1 MKGKKG
7 GIEPMLTY
15 KIDVIQ
21 ALQDSGYTT
30 YRIRQERIINESALQ
45 ALRTGDM
52 IGIKTLEKLCA
63 VLQLQPG
70 DIIGYTEERGQDD

>member
-1 MKGKKG
+1 MEGKKG

-21 ALQDSGYTT
+21 ALQDRGYTT
-30 YRIRQERIINESALQ
+30 YRIRQKRIINESALQ

-52 IGIKTLEKLCA
+52 IGIKTLEKLCT

-70 DIIGYTEERGQDD
+70 DIIEFKQ

>member
-1 MKGKKG
+1 
-7 GIEPMLTY
+7 MLTY
-15 KIDVIQ
+15 KIDVLQ
-21 ALQDSGYTT
+21 TLQDKGYTT
-30 YRIRQERIINESALQ
+30 YRIRQEKVINESALQ

-70 DIIGYTEERGQDD
+70 DIIEFKQ

>member
-1 MKGKKG
+1 
-7 GIEPMLTY
+7 MLTY
-15 KIDVIQ
+15 KIDVLQ
-21 ALQDSGYTT
+21 ALQDMGYTT
-30 YRIRQERIINESALQ
+30 YRIRQKKVINESALQ

-70 DIIGYTEERGQDD
+70 DIIEFKQEGE

>member
-1 MKGKKG
+1 
-7 GIEPMLTY
+7 MLTY
-15 KIDVIQ
+15 KIDVLQ
-21 ALQDSGYTT
+21 ALQNKGYTT

-52 IGIKTLEKLCA
+52 IGIKTLEKLCT

-70 DIIGYTEERGQDD
+70 DIIEFKQEGE

>member
-1 MKGKKG
+1 
-7 GIEPMLTY
+7 MLTY
-15 KIDVIQ
+15 KIDV
-21 ALQDSGYTT
+21 LQTLQNKGYTT
-30 YRIRQERIINESALQ
+30 YRIRQEKVINESALQ

-70 DIIGYTEERGQDD
+70 DIIEFKQ

>member
-1 MKGKKG
+1 
-7 GIEPMLTY
+7 MLTY

-21 ALQDSGYTT
+21 ALQDRGYTT

-52 IGIKTLEKLCA
+52 IGIKTLEKLC
-63 VLQLQPG
+63 VILQLQPG
-70 DIIGYTEERGQDD
+70 DIIEYRE

>member
-1 MKGKKG
+1 MEGKKG

-21 ALQDSGYTT
+21 ALQDRGYTT
-30 YRIRQERIINESALQ
+30 YRIRQGRIINESALQ

-52 IGIKTLEKLCA
+52 IGTKTLEKLCA

-70 DIIGYTEERGQDD
+70 DIIEFKQEGE

>member
-1 MKGKKG
+1 
-7 GIEPMLTY
+7 MLAY

-21 ALQDSGYTT
+21 ELQNRGYST
-30 YRIRQERIINESALQ
+30 YRIRQEKIINESALQ

-52 IGIKTLEKLCA
+52 IGIRTLEKLCA

-70 DIIGYTEERGQDD
+70 DIIEFKQQKKTGGI

>member
-1 MKGKKG
+1 MEGKKG

-15 KIDVIQ
+15 KIDVLQ
-21 ALQDSGYTT
+21 ALQNKGYST
-30 YRIRQERIINESALQ
+30 YRIRQKKVINESALQ

>member
-1 MKGKKG
+1 
-7 GIEPMLTY
+7 
-15 KIDVIQ
+15 
-21 ALQDSGYTT
+21 
-30 YRIRQERIINESALQ
+30 
-45 ALRTGDM
+45 M

>member
-1 MKGKKG
+1 
-7 GIEPMLTY
+7 MLTY
-15 KIDVIQ
+15 KIDVLQ
-21 ALQDSGYTT
+21 ALQEKGYTT
-30 YRIRQERIINESALQ
+30 YRIRREKVINESALQ

-70 DIIGYTEERGQDD
+70 DIIEFKQ

>member
-1 MKGKKG
+1 
-7 GIEPMLTY
+7 MLTY
-15 KIDVIQ
+15 KIDVLQ
-21 ALQDSGYTT
+21 ALQDMGYTT
-30 YRIRQERIINESALQ
+30 YRIRPEKVINESALQ

-70 DIIGYTEERGQDD
+70 DIIEFKQEGE

>member
-1 MKGKKG
+1 MEGKKG

-21 ALQDSGYTT
+21 ALQDRGYTT
-30 YRIRQERIINESALQ
+30 YRIRQKRIINESALQ

-52 IGIKTLEKLCA
+52 IGIKTLEKLCT

-70 DIIGYTEERGQDD
+70 DIIEFRKDE